1 MSKLETTEQ
10 SLRWGQGGFYAAG
23 KTIIIDD
30 DQDITDDDDDDGL
43 PTFEQFAGWQCP
55 RLSENIENWS
65 LGQIDRREAGAV
77 VDVAGEHRS

>member
-10 SLRWGQGGFYAAG
+10 SLRWGQVGFYAAG

-77 VDVAGEHRS
+77 VGVAGGHRS